1 MRTALLCLLA
11 LAALA
16 GLPPRAAAL
25 DTAARAVLLV
35 DMQTGAVLLEKE
47 AETPLPPASMSKL
60 MTLYMVFEAVA
71 SGRFSL
77 DDKLR
82 VSEKAAAMG
91 GSKMFVR
98 AGERVR
104 IIDLIRGIIVQSGN
118 DACVV
123 VAEGLAG
130 SEEAFA
136 AAMTERGREIGLLNS
151 TFTNSTGWPHPGQRM
166 TARDLV
172 LLSTRLIQEFPQF
185 YPYFAE
191 TEFTWD
197 NITQNNRN
205 PLLTIDIGVDG
216 LKTGHTEEAGY
227 GLVASAL
234 RKERR
239 VVLMITGLDSKRQRA
254 EESERLI
261 EWGFREFR
269 NAQLFA
275 AGDRVADA
283 EVWLGDTARVP
294 LVTAADV
301 SVTLPFDAAAPS
313 RMRAVYDGPIE
324 APIEEGAQIASLVI
338 ETEGLPPVT
347 VPLLAGRTVA
357 RGGYV
362 TRVQAAASTLLD
374 RLAAQF

>member
-1 MRTALLCLLA
+1 
-11 LAALA
+11 
-16 GLPPRAAAL
+16 
-25 DTAARAVLLV
+25 
-35 DMQTGAVLLEKE
+35 
-47 AETPLPPASMSKL
+47 
-60 MTLYMVFEAVA
+60 
-71 SGRFSL
+71 
-77 DDKLR
+77 
-82 VSEKAAAMG
+82 
-91 GSKMFVR
+91 
-98 AGERVR
+98 
-104 IIDLIRGIIVQSGN
+104 
-118 DACVV
+118 
-123 VAEGLAG
+123 
-130 SEEAFA
+130 
-136 AAMTERGREIGLLNS
+136 
-151 TFTNSTGWPHPGQRM
+151 
-166 TARDLV
+166 
-172 LLSTRLIQEFPQF
+172 
-185 YPYFAE
+185 
-191 TEFTWD
+191 
-197 NITQNNRN
+197 NNRN

>member
-1 MRTALLCLLA
+1 MRIALLCLLA
-11 LAALA
+11 GAALA
-16 GLPPRAAAL
+16 SLPPRAAAL
-25 DTAARAVLLV
+25 DTAARALLLV
-35 DMQTGAVLLEKE
+35 DMQTGAVLLEKD

-77 DDKLR
+77 DDRLR

-104 IIDLIRGIIVQSGN
+104 VIDLIRGIIVQSGN

-136 AAMTERGREIGLLNS
+136 AAMTERGREIGLSNS

-172 LLSTRLIQEFPQF
+172 LLSTRLIQEFPQY

-227 GLVASAL
+227 GLVASAF
-234 RKERR
+234 RNERR
-239 VVLMITGLDSKRQRA
+239 VVLMITGLDTKRQRA

-261 EWGFREFR
+261 EWAFREFR
-269 NAQLFA
+269 NAELFS
-275 AGDRVADA
+275 AGERVADA
-283 EVWLGDTARVP
+283 EVWLGETAHVP
-294 LVTAADV
+294 LVTASDV
-301 SVTLPFDAAAPS
+301 SVTLPFDATAPS